1 MPVPFFN
8 TLVEKGISAMRTMLW
23 AVAALAVL
31 GSGCSGVGSGR
42 GQGGGMLA
50 QHSCPYC
57 NREAAICQDCERQAA
72 EQEMQLAAA
81 QQQMQLAAAQQGIQ
95 LAAYN
100 AGCPSG
106 NCDPAAAGTAGGP
119 DNYLATGGPYAGY
132 GPYASY
138 GPRPGR
144 PGRPF
149 DGGWYGPFG
158 GAHRTPGYPKHH
170 FTREY
175 VGPQGPPTAQVAYPY
190 YTIRGPRDFF
200 LDNPPSIGR

>member
-1 MPVPFFN
+1 MR
-8 TLVEKGISAMRTMLW
+8 ISLL
-23 AVAALAVL
+23 ALATLAAAFSVGCNSI
-31 GSGCSGVGSGR
+31 GSGAGR
-42 GQGGGMLA
+42 GGGTALA

-57 NREAAICQDCERQAA
+57 NREAAICQQCEREAA
-72 EQEMQLAAA
+72 EQQFVQQQYAQQLYGQQLYA
-81 QQQMQLAAAQQGIQ
+81 QQQAVQQDIQ
-95 LAAYN
+95 LAGHN
-100 AGCPSG
+100 APCP
-106 NCDPAAAGTAGGP
+106 NCAPTADGAAGSAGYSP
-119 DNYLATGGPYAGY
+119 DGAPAYGGPYEGY
-132 GPYASY
+132 GPYANY

-190 YTIRGPRDFF
+190 YTCRGPRDF
-200 LDNPPSIGR
+200 LVDNPPSIGR